1 MDLELA
7 TALFSIAAAL
17 LEIPIPRKKYKISN
31 LFQIVVSVI
40 FGLFTTSC
48 TKLTSRFRTF
58 GLRRKTGF
66 GIWQYGGH
74 CCRSI
79 PLHFVQ
85 VDFSSDKRGLIAI
98 TQIRKFKFES
108 LKVASDVAMFTI
120 TLVMRLIVLNSLGS
134 IGLGGRIR
142 STNKPRQESRS
153 NTKSILPSLFFSNT
167 ELFNRTFVI
176 KFISSRTWLGKIVY
190 QKEF

>member
-7 TALFSIAAAL
+7 TTLFSIAAAL

-58 GLRRKTGF
+58 GLRRKAGF
-66 GIWQYGGH
+66 GIWQYGSH

-108 LKVASDVAMFTI
+108 LKVASNVAMFTI
-120 TLVMRLIVLNSLGS
+120 TLVTRLVVLNSLGS
-134 IGLGGRIR
+134 IGLGAELGQQINHGKRAAATQKAFYQAYFFQIR
-142 STNKPRQESRS
+142 NCSTGHLS
-153 NTKSILPSLFFSNT
+153 
-167 ELFNRTFVI
+167 
-176 KFISSRTWLGKIVY
+176 
-190 QKEF
+190 